1 MQWQGTR
8 DIAAFLAVPAAI
20 AFQARH
26 NWPLVRQRCH
36 AMAAD
41 TLNRVCAHT
50 DLAPVCSDGDFGQMV
65 VLPVP
70 AMDAALL
77 AQRLQQEFGIEIPVT
92 THQGRLFVR
101 ISVQGY
107 NTQSDVDALVLAL
120 QAIYPRQDGSAGNI
134 DKI

>member
-1 MQWQGTR
+1 
-8 DIAAFLAVPAAI
+8 
-20 AFQARH
+20 
-26 NWPLVRQRCH
+26 
-36 AMAAD
+36 
-41 TLNRVCAHT
+41 
-50 DLAPVCSDGDFGQMV
+50 MV